1 LKDLTKLVLVSISF
15 PLKKKKKIKFQPV
28 LHKKQMNNSSSVV
41 YLGNWSLVLDA
52 ATARL
57 HFITVAPPPQLN
69 RFLSAFFEGRDHF
82 YTPLWSPAHT
92 PTRLRTCIA
101 ISVLLFHLLS
111 RSSRLANETIKNPD
125 SNLF

>member
-1 LKDLTKLVLVSISF
+1 
-15 PLKKKKKIKFQPV
+15 
-28 LHKKQMNNSSSVV
+28 MNSSIV
-41 YLGNWSLVLDA
+41 YLGNRSLVLDA

-82 YTPLWSPAHT
+82 YTPLWNPAHT
-92 PTRLRTCIA
+92 PTRLRTCT
-101 ISVLLFHLLS
+101 VLLFHLLS

>member
-1 LKDLTKLVLVSISF
+1 
-15 PLKKKKKIKFQPV
+15 
-28 LHKKQMNNSSSVV
+28 MNSSIV
-41 YLGNWSLVLDA
+41 YLGNRSFVLDA

-57 HFITVAPPPQLN
+57 QFITVAPPPPPQLN

-82 YTPLWSPAHT
+82 YTPLWNPAHT

-101 ISVLLFHLLS
+101 ISVS

>member
-1 LKDLTKLVLVSISF
+1 LKDWTQLVLVSISF
-15 PLKKKKKIKFQPV
+15 PLKKKKIKFQPV
-28 LHKKQMNNSSSVV
+28 LHKKQMNSSIV
-41 YLGNWSLVLDA
+41 YLGNRSLVLDA

-82 YTPLWSPAHT
+82 YTPLWNPAHT